1 MALASI
7 EQITEIAVHGN
18 ADTLELAK
26 VLGFTAI
33 VRKGDYHAGDLI
45 VFIQPDTVLPDKPWA
60 AIYKS
65 KSNRVKA
72 IKLRGVWSEGI
83 VEKLDVVGLNESTV
97 TIGQDVADIIGVTKY
112 EHIVGEVNDLQA
124 KGLLPHGVPKT
135 DEVRYNNVRDLPF
148 GQLVDVTLKVD
159 GQSMSAYYV
168 RNNEVIDEG
177 VLGRTM
183 EYKLEADNNYTR
195 NARQYNMLEK
205 LRTFCEK
212 HNVNLC
218 IRGESYGVGINKFA
232 INHYA
237 KLPLSFALF
246 SVWLIDERRY
256 ARKGDKYYVFNIAE
270 ELGLPTVPMVE
281 KDVVLTPE
289 LIRKYAEELTEIN
302 GLPFEGVVIN
312 YADGSFKVINKYYD
326 SKK

>member
-65 KSNRVKA
+65 KSKRVKA

-83 VEKLDVVGLNESTV
+83 VEKLETVGLTESTV
-97 TIGQDVADIIGVTKY
+97 TIGQDVAEMIGVTKY
-112 EHIVGEVNDLQA
+112 EPVVGEINDLQA
-124 KGLLPHGVPKT
+124 KGLLPYGMPKT

-168 RNNEVIDEG
+168 RKGETETQGI
-177 VLGRTM
+177 LGRTL
-183 EYKLEADNNYTR
+183 EYKLECENNYLR
-195 NARQYNMLEK
+195 NANKYSLLAKLKEYNAV
-205 LRTFCEK
+205 
-212 HNVNLC
+212 HGVNLC
-218 IRGESYGVGINKFA
+218 IRGESYGAGINKSA
-232 INHYA
+232 INPHA
-237 KLPLSFALF
+237 KLPLDFMLF

-256 ARKGDKYYVFNIAE
+256 ARKGDKYYVFDIAA

-281 KDVVLTPE
+281 KDVILTPE

-302 GLPFEGVVIN
+302 GQPFEGVVIN
-312 YADGSFKVINKYYD
+312 YAGGSFKVINKDYD